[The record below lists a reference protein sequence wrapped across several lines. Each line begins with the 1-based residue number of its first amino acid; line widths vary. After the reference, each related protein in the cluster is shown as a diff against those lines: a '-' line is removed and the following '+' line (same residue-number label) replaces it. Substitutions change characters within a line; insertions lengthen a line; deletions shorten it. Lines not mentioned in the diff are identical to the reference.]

1 MYNLGPSGRK
11 ELGNKAREYVMS
23 EFAYQDTID
32 LWHETMSDCIDNW
45 KDRYER
51 WSCETL

>member
-1 MYNLGPSGRK
+1 
-11 ELGNKAREYVMS
+11 
-23 EFAYQDTID
+23 